1 MSIGIEEI
9 ENFVIYD
16 DIDFEIIKY
25 VDKIMNYDEQTQKD
39 ILHQIVKHAIEYRYK
54 KENLE
59 KQLEEEKE
67 KCNTIYDTNRI
78 LINNLKCTERA
89 NNTLSEFNRTI
100 IHEKQE
106 KRNFIK
112 KVMKYGFLLG
122 SVAGV
127 AGVAGYYYVS
137 KKS

>member
-16 DIDFEIIKY
+16 DVDFEIIKY
-25 VDKIMNYDEQTQKD
+25 VDKILKYDEQLQKD
-39 ILHQIVKHAIEYRYK
+39 ILHQIVKQAVEYRYK
-54 KENLE
+54 KEKLE
-59 KQLEEEKE
+59 KELEEEQHKY
-67 KCNTIYDTNRI
+67 NTIYDTNVI
-78 LINNLKCTERA
+78 LINQLNCAERA
-89 NNTLSEFNRTI
+89 NNTLSFFNQTI
-100 IHEKQE
+100 IQEKQT

-127 AGVAGYYYVS
+127 VGYYYVS

>member
-9 ENFVIYD
+9 ENFVMYD

-25 VDKIMNYDEQTQKD
+25 VDKIINYDGQTQKD

-89 NNTLSEFNRTI
+89 NNTLSEFNRTV

-127 AGVAGYYYVS
+127 AGYYYVS

>member
-25 VDKIMNYDEQTQKD
+25 VDKIMKYDESTKKD

-54 KENLE
+54 KEKLE

-67 KCNTIYDTNRI
+67 KCNKIYDTNEI
-78 LINNLKCTERA
+78 LVNKLKCTERV
-89 NNTLSEFNRTI
+89 NNNLSSLN
-100 IHEKQE
+100 EKVIQE
-106 KRNFIK
+106 RQSKRNFIK
-112 KVMKYGFLLG
+112 NVMKYGFLLG

-127 AGVAGYYYVS
+127 AGYYYVS

>member
-1 MSIGIEEI
+1 MSSGIEEI

-25 VDKIMNYDEQTQKD
+25 VDKLMNYDESTQKD
-39 ILHQIVKHAIEYRYK
+39 VLHQVVKHAVEYRYK
-54 KENLE
+54 KEKLE

-67 KCNTIYDTNRI
+67 KYNTIYDTNRI
-78 LINNLKCTERA
+78 LINKLKCTERA
-89 NNTLSEFNRTI
+89 NNTLSEFNRTV

-112 KVMKYGFLLG
+112 TAMKYGFLLG

-127 AGVAGYYYVS
+127 VGYYYVS

>member
-25 VDKIMNYDEQTQKD
+25 VDKFLTYNGQMQKD
-39 ILHQIVKHAIEYRYK
+39 ILHQIVKHAVEYRYK
-54 KENLE
+54 KEKLE
-59 KQLEEEKE
+59 KQLEEEKQ
-67 KCNTIYDTNRI
+67 KYNTVYDTNVI
-78 LINNLKCTERA
+78 LVNQLKCAERA
-89 NNTLSEFNRTI
+89 NNTLSSFNKTI
-100 IHEKQE
+100 IQEKQE
-106 KRNFIK
+106 RRDFIK
-112 KVMKYGFLLG
+112 KVMKFGFLFG
-122 SVAGV
+122 SV

>member
-25 VDKIMNYDEQTQKD
+25 VDKFLNYDGQMQKD
-39 ILHQIVKHAIEYRYK
+39 ILHQIVKHAVEYRYK
-54 KENLE
+54 KEKLE
-59 KQLEEEKE
+59 KQLEEEKQ
-67 KCNTIYDTNRI
+67 KYNTVYDTNVI
-78 LINNLKCTERA
+78 LVNQLKCSERA
-89 NNTLSEFNRTI
+89 IKTLSNFNQSYI
-100 IHEKQE
+100 KEKQE
-106 KRNFIK
+106 KRIFIK

-122 SVAGV
+122 SVAGF
-127 AGVAGYYYVS
+127 AGYYYVS

>member
-25 VDKIMNYDEQTQKD
+25 VDKIMKYDDDIKKD
-39 ILHQIVKHAIEYRYK
+39 ILHQIVKHAVEYRYK
-54 KENLE
+54 KEKLE
-59 KQLEEEKE
+59 KQLEEEKQ
-67 KCNTIYDTNRI
+67 KYNTVYDTNVI
-78 LINNLKCTERA
+78 LINQLKCAEKA
-89 NNTLSEFNRTI
+89 NNTLSSFNHSVI
-100 IHEKQE
+100 QEKQA
-106 KRNFIK
+106 KRDFIK

-122 SVAGV
+122 SIT
-127 AGVAGYYYVS
+127 GVAGYYYVS

>member
-25 VDKIMNYDEQTQKD
+25 VDKLMNYDESTQKD
-39 ILHQIVKHAIEYRYK
+39 VLHQVVKHAVEYRYK
-54 KENLE
+54 KEKLE

-67 KCNTIYDTNRI
+67 KYNTIYDTNRI
-78 LINNLKCTERA
+78 LINKLKCTERA
-89 NNTLSEFNRTI
+89 NNTLSEFNRTVI
-100 IHEKQE
+100 YEKQE

-112 KVMKYGFLLG
+112 TAMKYGFLLG

-127 AGVAGYYYVS
+127 AGYYYVS

>member
-1 MSIGIEEI
+1 MSVGIEEI

-25 VDKIMNYDEQTQKD
+25 VDNFMLYDVSMQKD

-54 KENLE
+54 KEKLV

-67 KCNTIYDTNRI
+67 KYNTLYDKNHI
-78 LINNLKCTERA
+78 LINQLKCSERA
-89 NNTLSEFNRTI
+89 NNTLSSFNLSFI
-100 IHEKQE
+100 QE
-106 KRNFIK
+106 KEEKRKFIK

-122 SVAGV
+122 SVAGI
-127 AGVAGYYYVS
+127 AGFFYVS

>member
-16 DIDFEIIKY
+16 DVDFEIIKY
-25 VDKIMNYDEQTQKD
+25 VDKIMKYDDNIQKD
-39 ILHQIVKHAIEYRYK
+39 ILHQIVKHAVEYRYK
-54 KENLE
+54 KEKLE
-59 KQLEEEKE
+59 KQLEEEKQ
-67 KCNTIYDTNRI
+67 KYNTVYDTNVI
-78 LINNLKCTERA
+78 LVNQLKCAERA
-89 NNTLSEFNRTI
+89 NNTLSTFNQSVI
-100 IHEKQE
+100 QEKQE

-127 AGVAGYYYVS
+127 AGYYYVS

>member
-25 VDKIMNYDEQTQKD
+25 VDKFLNYDGQMQKD
-39 ILHQIVKHAIEYRYK
+39 ILHQIVKHAVEYRYK
-54 KENLE
+54 KEKLE
-59 KQLEEEKE
+59 KQLEEEKQ
-67 KCNTIYDTNRI
+67 KYNTVYDTNVI
-78 LINNLKCTERA
+78 LVNQLKCSERA
-89 NNTLSEFNRTI
+89 IKTLSNFNQSHI
-100 IHEKQE
+100 QEKQE
-106 KRNFIK
+106 KRIFIK

-122 SVAGV
+122 SVAGF
-127 AGVAGYYYVS
+127 AGYYYVS

>member
-16 DIDFEIIKY
+16 DVDFEIIKY
-25 VDKIMNYDEQTQKD
+25 VDKIMKYDDNIQKD
-39 ILHQIVKHAIEYRYK
+39 ILHQIVKHAVEYRYK
-54 KENLE
+54 KEKLE
-59 KQLEEEKE
+59 KQLEEEKQ
-67 KCNTIYDTNRI
+67 KYNTVYDTNVI
-78 LINNLKCTERA
+78 LVNQLKCAERA
-89 NNTLSEFNRTI
+89 NNTLSTFNQSVI
-100 IHEKQE
+100 QEKQE

-127 AGVAGYYYVS
+127 AGY
-137 KKS
+137 

>member
-1 MSIGIEEI
+1 MSVGIKEI
-9 ENFVIYD
+9 ENFVIYDD

-25 VDKIMNYDEQTQKD
+25 VDNFMQSDVSMQKD
-39 ILHQIVKHAIEYRYK
+39 ILHYIIKYAVEYRYI
-54 KENLE
+54 KEKLV

-67 KCNTIYDTNRI
+67 KYDTIYKTNVI
-78 LINNLKCTERA
+78 LVNQLKCSERA
-89 NNTLSEFNRTI
+89 NNTLLSFNLSFVQ
-100 IHEKQE
+100 EKEE

-122 SVAGV
+122 SVAGI
-127 AGVAGYYYVS
+127 AGFFYVS

>member
-1 MSIGIEEI
+1 MSIGIQEI

-25 VDKIMNYDEQTQKD
+25 VDKIMKYDESTKKD

-54 KENLE
+54 KEKLE
-59 KQLEEEKE
+59 KKLEEEKK
-67 KCNTIYDTNRI
+67 KCNKIYDTNEI
-78 LINNLKCTERA
+78 LINKLKCAERV
-89 NNTLSEFNRTI
+89 NDTLSSFNHKVI
-100 IHEKQE
+100 QE
-106 KRNFIK
+106 RQSKRDFIK

-122 SVAGV
+122 SAAG
-127 AGVAGYYYVS
+127 AAGYYYVS

>member
-25 VDKIMNYDEQTQKD
+25 VDKFLNYDGQTQKD
-39 ILHQIVKHAIEYRYK
+39 ILHQIVKHAVEYRYK
-54 KENLE
+54 KEKLE
-59 KQLEEEKE
+59 KQLEEEK
-67 KCNTIYDTNRI
+67 KKYNTVYDTNVI
-78 LINNLKCTERA
+78 LVNQLTFAERA
-89 NNTLSEFNRTI
+89 NKTLSTFNKNVI
-100 IHEKQE
+100 QEKQE
-106 KRNFIK
+106 KRDFIK
-112 KVMKYGFLLG
+112 KAMKYGFLLG

-127 AGVAGYYYVS
+127 AGYYYVS

>member
-25 VDKIMNYDEQTQKD
+25 VDKFLKYNGQMQKD
-39 ILHQIVKHAIEYRYK
+39 ILHQIVKHAVEYRYK
-54 KENLE
+54 KEKLE
-59 KQLEEEKE
+59 KLLEEEKQ
-67 KCNTIYDTNRI
+67 KYNTVYDTNVI
-78 LINNLKCTERA
+78 LVNQLKCAERS
-89 NNTLSEFNRTI
+89 NKTLSSFNQTVI
-100 IHEKQE
+100 QEKQE
-106 KRNFIK
+106 RRDFIK
-112 KVMKYGFLLG
+112 KVMKFGFLFG
-122 SVAGV
+122 SV

>member
-25 VDKIMNYDEQTQKD
+25 VDKIMKYDDNIQKD
-39 ILHQIVKHAIEYRYK
+39 ILHQIVKHAVEYRYK
-54 KENLE
+54 KEKLE
-59 KQLEEEKE
+59 KQLEEEKQ
-67 KCNTIYDTNRI
+67 KYNTVYDTNVI
-78 LINNLKCTERA
+78 LVNQLKCSERTIK
-89 NNTLSEFNRTI
+89 TLSNFNQSYI
-100 IHEKQE
+100 QEKQE

-112 KVMKYGFLLG
+112 KVMKFGFLLG
-122 SVAGV
+122 SVAGF
-127 AGVAGYYYVS
+127 AGYYYVS

>member
-1 MSIGIEEI
+1 MSVGIEEI

-25 VDKIMNYDEQTQKD
+25 VDNFMQYDVSMQKD

-54 KENLE
+54 KEKLV

-67 KCNTIYDTNRI
+67 KYNTLYDKNMI
-78 LINNLKCTERA
+78 LIDQLKCSERA
-89 NNTLSEFNRTI
+89 NNTLSSFNLSFI
-100 IHEKQE
+100 QEKEQ

-112 KVMKYGFLLG
+112 KVMKYGFLLS
-122 SVAGV
+122 SVAGI
-127 AGVAGYYYVS
+127 AGFFYVS

>member
-1 MSIGIEEI
+1 MSIEIEEI
-9 ENFVIYD
+9 DNFIICD

-25 VDKIMNYDEQTQKD
+25 VDKIMKYDDDIQKD
-39 ILHQIVKHAIEYRYK
+39 ILHQIVKHTVEYRYK
-54 KENLE
+54 KEKLENL
-59 KQLEEEKE
+59 LEEEKQ
-67 KCNTIYDTNRI
+67 KYNTVYDTNVI
-78 LINNLKCTERA
+78 LINQLKCAERA
-89 NNTLSEFNRTI
+89 NTTLSSFNQSVI
-100 IHEKQE
+100 QEKQS

-127 AGVAGYYYVS
+127 AGYYYVS

>member
-1 MSIGIEEI
+1 MSSGIEEI

-25 VDKIMNYDEQTQKD
+25 VDKIMNYDGQAQKD

-54 KENLE
+54 KEKLE

-67 KCNTIYDTNRI
+67 NYNTIYDTNRI
-78 LINNLKCTERA
+78 LINKLKCTERA
-89 NNTLSEFNRTI
+89 NNTLSEFNRTV

-112 KVMKYGFLLG
+112 TAMKYGFLLG

-127 AGVAGYYYVS
+127 VGYYYVS